1 MKYAVKINE
10 NFFTMFPEDNISE
23 GFIEISEDIYNDSDM
38 YIWQD
43 GELVVNPNYEAEQAA
58 KEEERV
64 NKLTMTALDFIN
76 VLKSAGFTDEQIE
89 SYLSS
94 NLSVKHQLQFC
105 QNVYCGV
112 AKALMPIT
120 VGDITITADMVEIAF
135 RLKNGEQIEEDNSTD
150 EVSEEPPIE
159 VEISS
164 NPSVDNNEEIEE

>member
-23 GFIEISEDIYNDSDM
+23 GFMEISEDIYNDSDM

-112 AKALMPIT
+112 AKSLMPIT

>member
-64 NKLTMTALDFIN
+64 NKLTMTALDFIV
-76 VLKSAGFTDEQIE
+76 VLQSFGLTLEQINA
-89 SYLSS
+89 YLEA
-94 NLSVKHQLQFC
+94 NLSVKMQLTYC

-112 AKALMPIT
+112 AKSLMPIT

>member
-23 GFIEISEDIYNDSDM
+23 GFIEISEDIYNNSDM

-64 NKLTMTALDFIN
+64 NKLTMTALDFIV
-76 VLKSAGFTDEQIE
+76 VLQSFGLTLEQINA
-89 SYLSS
+89 YLEA
-94 NLSVKHQLQFC
+94 NLSVKMQLTYC

-112 AKALMPIT
+112 AKSLMPIT

-135 RLKNGEQIEEDNSTD
+135 RLKNGEQIEEVTD
-150 EVSEEPPIE
+150 ENTAE
-159 VEISS
+159 
-164 NPSVDNNEEIEE
+164 